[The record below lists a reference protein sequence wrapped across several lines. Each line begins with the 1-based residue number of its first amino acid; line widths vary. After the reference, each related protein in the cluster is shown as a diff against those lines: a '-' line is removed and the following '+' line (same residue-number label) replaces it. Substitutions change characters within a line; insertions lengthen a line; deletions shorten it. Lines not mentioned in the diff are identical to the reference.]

1 VKKIFPTYQVISPS
15 GMPLSE
21 LFEDFNLAEHV
32 LSGHEKGAFI
42 ETVNHDLYLNLDH
55 AQNKIILLA
64 PTCATF
70 YSNFNGSV
78 DCIPVTVLFKVVV
91 NLNGPSTV
99 GLADYVGR
107 AWISEVLQTVAE
119 EETESIVKAVT
130 GAGDKWLEEMKV

>member
-1 VKKIFPTYQVISPS
+1 MNKIFPTYQVISPS

-42 ETVNHDLYLNLDH
+42 ETVNHDLHLNLDH
-55 AQNKIILLA
+55 AHNKIVLSA
-64 PTCATF
+64 PTSTTF
-70 YSNFNGSV
+70 YSNFIGSV
-78 DCIPVTVLFKVVV
+78 DGSVVRVQFKVVV

-99 GLADYVGR
+99 GLADHVGP

-130 GAGDKWLEEMKV
+130 GAGDK